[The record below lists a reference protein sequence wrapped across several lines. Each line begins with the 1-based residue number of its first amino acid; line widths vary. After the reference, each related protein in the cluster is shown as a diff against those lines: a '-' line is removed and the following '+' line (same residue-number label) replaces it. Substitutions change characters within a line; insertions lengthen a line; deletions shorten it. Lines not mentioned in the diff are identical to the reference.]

1 MENTVYIPSSVKEIN
16 KSIARRMTILAERQA
31 KLATTR
37 CKVVRHSRQ
46 AQIDA
51 TRQQVLELRQAR
63 KEAVLNEEA
72 RQAQAFVASVAP
84 LRKDFLNGLFD

>member
-1 MENTVYIPSSVKEIN
+1 
-16 KSIARRMTILAERQA
+16 MTILAERQA

-84 LRKDFLNGLFD
+84 LRADFLNGLFD